1 MIDHGACGVAHPV
14 PVPIPADLQ
23 SRLTGPAQV
32 FRCDV
37 PGGVDAVIFQD
48 SFGMALTPILAESFR
63 STASFRTTAG
73 PNDSVGYGMPE
84 KLKAN
89 LVVEI
94 LVERSLGRAPDCS

>member
-1 MIDHGACGVAHPV
+1 MIDHGACGAAHPV

-48 SFGMALTPILAESFR
+48 SFGTALTPILARIVSLDRELPHDGR
-63 STASFRTTAG
+63 AQRC
-73 PNDSVGYGMPE
+73 VGYGMPE
-84 KLKAN
+84 KLRAN
-89 LVVEI
+89 LVLEI
-94 LVERSLGRAPDCS
+94 LVERSLGPPPAL